1 MGMICVNLF
10 EADGDDGL
18 LGVPRCIASWAHTQ
32 DQVLYATYVLT
43 ALLLCASAW
52 TAVSRRQRRKLKSG
66 EIGFSLSCRRWARTS
81 RTAAIIVRAM
91 LLLVGQICSALG

>member
-10 EADGDDGL
+10 EADGDIAL

-32 DQVLYATYVLT
+32 DQVIYAAYML
-43 ALLLCASAW
+43 AGLLLCASAW
-52 TAVSRRQRRKLKSG
+52 TLVSRRQRRLLKGG

-81 RTAAIIVRAM
+81 RTAAIIVRCPA
-91 LLLVGQICSALG
+91 AAR